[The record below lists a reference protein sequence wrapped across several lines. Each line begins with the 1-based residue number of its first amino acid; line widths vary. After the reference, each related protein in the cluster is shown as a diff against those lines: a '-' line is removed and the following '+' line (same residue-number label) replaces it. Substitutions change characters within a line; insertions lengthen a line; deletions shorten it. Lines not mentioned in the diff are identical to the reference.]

1 MSASASGKQDLGLPA
16 IYLHLLAEL
25 LERIGIN
32 ERALLVKVG
41 LDPARLSSPD
51 LRVSQAQANEFVT
64 RAVIESG
71 EPGLGIL
78 LARELSLPLHGALG
92 TAVMSS
98 RSLADVMDLVTRFLA
113 LRAPYLSVSRR
124 QQDSQA
130 LFVITSELDA
140 GSLNQF
146 VLDAVLYGFASM
158 GEQLTDATVTGAKIL
173 RRGAEPGYFP
183 RFRQAIPLPVEFG
196 AREDAIVIPVAEL
209 DSRIRFSNDQLAASS
224 EAQCE
229 AALSELTRDSGFAS
243 RVRRVIETSHPF
255 PPRLARVA
263 GTLFV
268 SDRTLKR
275 RLQGENIRF
284 QTLVDQVRLQRAQEL
299 LANTSMNLSQ
309 VADTLGYADA
319 ANFTRA
325 FKRWMGHSPSQFRSS
340 TATQPQ
346 PSTLSLPPA
355 SEPLN
360 LYQ

>member
-1 MSASASGKQDLGLPA
+1 MSASAIGKQDLGLPA

-25 LERIGIN
+25 LQSIGID
-32 ERALLVKVG
+32 EQALLVRVG
-41 LDPARLSSPD
+41 LDPARLSSID

-78 LARELSLPLHGALG
+78 LARELKLPLHGALG

-98 RSLADVMDLVTRFLA
+98 RSLGDVMNLVTRFLTI
-113 LRAPYLSVSRR
+113 RAPYLSVNRH
-124 QQDSQA
+124 QQEDQA
-130 LFVITSELDA
+130 LFLITSDLDA

-158 GEQLTDATVTGAKIL
+158 GEQLTGATITGAKIQ
-173 RRGAEPGYFP
+173 RTGPEPAYFH
-183 RFRQAIPLPVEFG
+183 RFRQTIPLPVEFG
-196 AREDAIVIPVAEL
+196 AAEDAIVIPLNEL
-209 DSRIRFSNDQLAASS
+209 DSAIRFSDEQLAASS

-229 AALSELTRDSGFAS
+229 ATLSELTRDSGFAS

-255 PPRLARVA
+255 PPKLARVA

-275 RLQGENIRF
+275 RLQAENISF
-284 QTLVDQVRLQRAQEL
+284 QALVDGVRLQRAREL
-299 LANTSMNLSQ
+299 LANTSMNLGQ
-309 VADTLGYADA
+309 IADALGYADA

-325 FKRWMGHSPSQFRSS
+325 FKRWTGQSPSQFRNQALSPSSPAS
-340 TATQPQ
+340 TA
-346 PSTLSLPPA
+346 LSLC
-355 SEPLN
+355 
-360 LYQ
+360 Q